1 MMLLV
6 RKERCPQKAVT
17 GAEGLFAGG
26 NEGLDIIPIAIDL
39 GTHVYNSLTKE
50 GYVSSGANL
59 PQMPKLDDPAVK
71 GWLDLIPVAL
81 DIGSQIY
88 KILSKSA
95 GPSTTK
101 SVGAITETTMP
112 SAATKGTTKEIVPS
126 FSDEV
131 LKAVGGK

>member
-1 MMLLV
+1 V
-6 RKERCPQKAVT
+6 PKDFSPEATK
-17 GAEGLFAGG
+17 GW
-26 NEGLDIIPIAIDL
+26 LDIIPIAIDL
-39 GTHVYNSLTKE
+39 RTHVYNSLTKE
-50 GYVSSGANL
+50 GYVASGANL
-59 PQMPKLDDPAVK
+59 PQMPKLDDPAAK

-88 KILSKSA
+88 EILSKSA
-95 GPSTTK
+95 GPSITK

-131 LKAVGGK
+131 LKAVGGNRRSVEDLDILRIQCC